1 MAQGPRIVAVG
12 GARDGVGKTAFA
24 VNSALAFLKETRKRV
39 LVLDMDREGVGDV
52 QTLLSMSKVKSFAD
66 FAPYAEKLSSNQ
78 LRQYISAH
86 PAGLGILP
94 LGNSPEEAVGV
105 SPDAAGRII
114 ELLKPICDYIV
125 VDCGVDIHDVT
136 VKVFEQAAGIFL
148 MSTPD
153 LLVLNH
159 TRRFVDRLQRLHFPK
174 ELIKVILNRYDA
186 QVGPPLDLITQK
198 LARSVLVTL
207 LEDDQ
212 LCRNAGFA
220 GKPFVVD
227 QPRARLSRNYD
238 EFVRKL
244 VETQTLEKLGQVA
257 RAQGI
262 SGLGGRGGGMVLG
275 GQDVSKELKDYQKS
289 RGSKSGK
296 GGDIDQRSAIKML
309 IHKRLVETIDLKKL
323 DKDLGDE
330 DREAALRERV
340 IQAVAHILDEVG
352 TSITDRGDRKRIVK
366 EVCDEALGLGPL
378 EDFLA
383 DDRVTEVMV
392 NRRDQVYIE
401 MDGKLTVTDA
411 SFTDDAQLLG
421 VIERIVAPIGR
432 RIDEKSPMVDAR
444 LKDGSRVNAVI
455 PPLALD
461 GPNITIRKFARE
473 PLVVK
478 DLVGFGSFTAEMADF
493 LRACVEAHLNI
504 LISGGTGSGKTT
516 LLNVLSSFI
525 PSTERIITVEDSAEL
540 QLKQP
545 HVVRLETRPPNIE
558 GEGAVHIRDLVKNT
572 LRMRPD
578 RIVVGECRGAEAL
591 DMLQAMNTGH
601 DGSLTTIH
609 SNSPRDC
616 LARLE
621 TLVMFAGLEL
631 PSKAIREQITSAIQL
646 IIQQTRLSDGTRKII
661 GIAEVTGMEGQ
672 TITLQD
678 IFVYKQMGI
687 QDGKV
692 QGRFVTTGFVPK
704 FIHDLEARGIQLP
717 RGIFAQGKP
726 QVPQGR
732 GGAGQSGRGGSQ
744 SGRSG
749 VPRGRQKR

>member
-1 MAQGPRIVAVG
+1 MSDGPRIVAIG
-12 GARDGVGKTAFA
+12 GARDGVGKTSFV
-24 VNSALAFLKETRKRV
+24 VNAALAFLKETRKRV
-39 LVLDMDREGVGDV
+39 LVLDLDRDSVGDV
-52 QTLLSMSKVKSFAD
+52 QTLLQMGKVKTFAD
-66 FAPYAEKLSSNQ
+66 FAPYAEKLGSNQ

-86 PAGLGILP
+86 PAGLGVMP
-94 LGNSPEEAVGV
+94 LAPDPQAAAAIDPEAI
-105 SPDAAGRII
+105 GRIL
-114 ELLKPICDYIV
+114 ELLKPICDYIL
-125 VDCGVDIHDVT
+125 VDCGVDIHDAT
-136 VKVFEQAAGIFL
+136 VKVFEQASGIFL
-148 MSTPD
+148 LTSPD

-159 TRRFVDRLQRLHFPK
+159 TKRFVDRLQRLHFPK
-174 ELIKVILNRYDA
+174 ELIKVILNRYDP

-207 LEDDQ
+207 PEDDQ
-212 LCRNAGFA
+212 LCRNAAFT
-220 GKPFVVD
+220 GKPFVLD
-227 QPRARLSRNYD
+227 QPRAVLSRTYG
-238 EFVRKL
+238 EFTRKL
-244 VETQTLEKLGQVA
+244 VETQTLEKLGKVK
-257 RAQGI
+257 RAQGV
-262 SGLGGRGGGMVLG
+262 SGLEGRGGGLLVG
-275 GQDVSKELKDYQKS
+275 GSDVSKELKDYQKA
-289 RGSKSGK
+289 RGSKAAK
-296 GGDIDQRSAIKML
+296 GAAQIDQRTAIKML
-309 IHKRLVETIDLKKL
+309 VHKRLVETVDLKKL
-323 DKDLGDE
+323 DKDLGDD
-330 DREAALRERV
+330 DREAALRDRV
-340 IQAVAHILDEVG
+340 IEAITRILDEVG
-352 TSITDRGDRKRIVK
+352 TSITDRSDRQRIVK
-366 EVCDEALGLGPL
+366 EIADEALGLGPL

-392 NRRDQVYIE
+392 NRRDQVFVE
-401 MDGKLTVTDA
+401 MDGKLTLTDA

-444 LKDGSRVNAVI
+444 LKDGSRVNAII

-461 GPNITIRKFARE
+461 GPCVTIRKFSRE
-473 PLVVK
+473 PLTVK
-478 DLVGFGSFTAEMADF
+478 DMVGFNSFTAEMADF

-525 PSTERIITVEDSAEL
+525 PLTERIVTVEDSAEL

-545 HVVRLETRPPNIE
+545 HVVRLETRPANIE
-558 GEGAVHIRDLVKNT
+558 DEGAVTIRDLVRNS

-578 RIVVGECRGAEAL
+578 RIVVGECRGSEAL

-621 TLVMFAGLEL
+621 TLVMFAGLKL
-631 PSKAIREQITSAIQL
+631 PSKAIREQVTSAIDV
-646 IIQQTRLSDGTRKII
+646 IIQQTRLADGSRKIT
-661 GIAEVTGMEGQ
+661 GIAEVTGMEGP

-678 IFVYKQMGI
+678 IFVFKQTGLAE
-687 QDGKV
+687 GKV

-717 RGIFAQGKP
+717 RGIFAQRQP
-726 QVPQGR
+726 QTPQGR
-732 GGAGQSGRGGSQ
+732 GAAGSGKASGRAS
-744 SGRSG
+744 

>member
-1 MAQGPRIVAVG
+1 MTAQAPRIVAVG
-12 GARDGVGKTAFA
+12 GARDGVGKTSFA
-24 VNSALAFLKETRKRV
+24 VNAALAFLKETRKRV
-39 LVLDMDREGVGDV
+39 LILDLDRDSVGDV
-52 QTLLSMSKVKSFAD
+52 QTLLSMGKVKTLAD
-66 FAPYAEKLSSNQ
+66 FAPYADKLSSNQ

-86 PAGLGILP
+86 PAGVGVLP
-94 LGNSPEEAVGV
+94 LGPDPEGAATVTANVVG
-105 SPDAAGRII
+105 RLL

-125 VDCGVDIHDVT
+125 VDCGVDIHDGT
-136 VKVFEQAAGIFL
+136 VKVFEQASGIFL

-159 TRRFVDRLQRLHFPK
+159 TKRFVDRLQRLHFPK
-174 ELIKVILNRYDA
+174 ELIKVILNRYDT

-207 LEDDQ
+207 LEDEQ
-212 LCRNAGFA
+212 LCRKAGFD
-220 GKPFVVD
+220 GKPFVLD

-244 VETQTLEKLGQVA
+244 VETKTLEKLGQVA

-262 SGLGGRGGGMVLG
+262 SGLEGRGGGIVVG
-275 GQDVSKELKDYQKS
+275 GTDVSRELKEYQKA
-289 RGSKSGK
+289 RGSKAQRGNK
-296 GGDIDQRSAIKML
+296 EIDQRTAIKML

-323 DKDLGDE
+323 DKDLGDD
-330 DREAALRERV
+330 DRDAALRDRV
-340 IQAVAHILDEVG
+340 LKAIARILDEVG
-352 TSITDRGDRKRIVK
+352 TGITDRNDRKRIVK
-366 EVCDEALGLGPL
+366 EVADEALGLGPL

-383 DDRVTEVMV
+383 DDRITEIMV
-392 NRRDQVYIE
+392 NRRDQVYVE
-401 MDGKLTVTDA
+401 MDGKLQLSGAT
-411 SFTDDAQLLG
+411 FTDDAQLLG

-444 LKDGSRVNAVI
+444 LKDGSRVNAII

-461 GPNITIRKFARE
+461 GPSVTIRKFSRE
-473 PLVVK
+473 PLTVK
-478 DLVGFGSFTAEMADF
+478 DLVGFNSFTAEMADF

-525 PSTERIITVEDSAEL
+525 PVDERIVTVEDSAEL

-545 HVVRLETRPPNIE
+545 HVVRLETRPANIE
-558 GEGAVHIRDLVKNT
+558 GEGAIHIRDLVKNT

-621 TLVMFAGLEL
+621 TLVMFAGLDL
-631 PSKAIREQITSAIQL
+631 PSKAIREQVTSAIDI
-646 IIQQTRLSDGTRKII
+646 IIQQSRLSDGTRKIT
-661 GIAEVTGMEGQ
+661 GIAEVTGMEGP

-678 IFVYKQMGI
+678 IFTFKQQGLA
-687 QDGKV
+687 DGKV

-717 RGIFAQGKP
+717 RGIFAQGRP
-726 QVPQGR
+726 GSP
-732 GGAGQSGRGGSQ
+732 SGRGGPAVPK
-744 SGRSG
+744 GRQG

>member
-1 MAQGPRIVAVG
+1 VSDGPRIVAVG
-12 GARDGVGKTAFA
+12 GARDGVGKTSFV

-39 LVLDMDREGVGDV
+39 LVLDLDRDSVGDV
-52 QTLLSMSKVKSFAD
+52 QTLLSMGKVKTLAD
-66 FAPYAEKLSSNQ
+66 FAPYADKLSSNQ

-86 PAGLGILP
+86 PAGLGVLP
-94 LGNSPEEAVGV
+94 LAPDPEGADVVTGDV
-105 SPDAAGRII
+105 VARLLD
-114 ELLKPICDYIV
+114 LLKPICDYIV
-125 VDCGVDIHDVT
+125 VDCGVDIHDAT
-136 VKVFEQAAGIFL
+136 VKVFEQASGIFL
-148 MSTPD
+148 LSTPD

-159 TRRFVDRLQRLHFPK
+159 TKRFVDRLQRLHFPK

-207 LEDDQ
+207 LEDEQ
-212 LCRNAGFA
+212 LCRNAGFT
-220 GKPFVVD
+220 GKPFVLD

-238 EFVRKL
+238 EFIRKL
-244 VETQTLEKLGQVA
+244 VETHTLEKLGQVA
-257 RAQGI
+257 RAQGL
-262 SGLGGRGGGMVLG
+262 SGLEGRGGGLVVG
-275 GQDVSKELKDYQKS
+275 GTDVSRELKEYQKA
-289 RGSKSGK
+289 RGSKANRSNAQ
-296 GGDIDQRSAIKML
+296 IDQRTAIKML

-330 DREAALRERV
+330 DRDAALRDRV
-340 IQAVAHILDEVG
+340 LKAVARILDEVG
-352 TSITDRGDRKRIVK
+352 TSMTDRKDRQRIVK
-366 EVCDEALGLGPL
+366 EVADEALGLGPL

-383 DDRVTEVMV
+383 DDRITEVMV
-392 NRRDQVYIE
+392 NRRDQVYVE
-401 MDGKLTVTDA
+401 MDGKLTITDA
-411 SFTDDAQLLG
+411 TFTDDAQLLG

-444 LKDGSRVNAVI
+444 LKDGSRVNAII

-461 GPNITIRKFARE
+461 GPCVTIRKFSRE
-473 PLVVK
+473 PLTVK

-525 PSTERIITVEDSAEL
+525 PADERIVTVEDSAEL

-545 HVVRLETRPPNIE
+545 HVVRLETRPANIE
-558 GEGAVHIRDLVKNT
+558 GEGAIHIRDLVRNS

-578 RIVVGECRGAEAL
+578 RIVVGECRGSEAL

-631 PSKAIREQITSAIQL
+631 PSKAIREQVTSAINL
-646 IIQQTRLSDGTRKII
+646 IIQQSRLADGSRRIT

-678 IFVYKQMGI
+678 IFSFKQTGMK
-687 QDGKV
+687 DGKV
-692 QGRFVTTGFVPK
+692 EGRFVTTGFVPK
-704 FIHDLEARGIQLP
+704 FIHDLEARGIELP
-717 RGIFAQGKP
+717 RGIFAQGRPAVATGRSAQSP
-726 QVPQGR
+726 Q
-732 GGAGQSGRGGSQ
+732 
-744 SGRSG
+744 GRSG

>member
-1 MAQGPRIVAVG
+1 MSDGPRIVAVG
-12 GARDGVGKTAFA
+12 GARDGVGKTSFV

-39 LVLDMDREGVGDV
+39 LVLDLDRDSVGDV
-52 QTLLSMSKVKSFAD
+52 QTLLSMGKVKTLAD
-66 FAPYAEKLSSNQ
+66 FAPYADKLSSNQ

-86 PAGLGILP
+86 PAGLGVLP
-94 LGNSPEEAVGV
+94 LAPDPEGADVVTGDV
-105 SPDAAGRII
+105 VARLLD
-114 ELLKPICDYIV
+114 LLKPICDYIV
-125 VDCGVDIHDVT
+125 VDCGVDIHDAT
-136 VKVFEQAAGIFL
+136 VKVFEQASGIFL
-148 MSTPD
+148 LSTPD

-159 TRRFVDRLQRLHFPK
+159 TKRFVDRLQRLHFPK

-207 LEDDQ
+207 LEDEQ
-212 LCRNAGFA
+212 LCRNAGFT
-220 GKPFVVD
+220 GKPFVLD

-238 EFVRKL
+238 EFIRKL
-244 VETQTLEKLGQVA
+244 VETHTLEKLGQVA
-257 RAQGI
+257 RAQGL
-262 SGLGGRGGGMVLG
+262 SGLEGRGGGLVVG
-275 GQDVSKELKDYQKS
+275 GTDVSRELKEYQKA
-289 RGSKSGK
+289 RGSKANRSNAQ
-296 GGDIDQRSAIKML
+296 IDQRTAIKML

-330 DREAALRERV
+330 DRDAALRDRV
-340 IQAVAHILDEVG
+340 LKAVARILDEVG
-352 TSITDRGDRKRIVK
+352 TSMTDRKDRQRIVK
-366 EVCDEALGLGPL
+366 EVADEALGLGPL

-383 DDRVTEVMV
+383 DDRITEVMV
-392 NRRDQVYIE
+392 NRRDQVYVE
-401 MDGKLTVTDA
+401 MDGKLTITDA
-411 SFTDDAQLLG
+411 TFTDDAQLLG

-444 LKDGSRVNAVI
+444 LKDGSRVNAII

-461 GPNITIRKFARE
+461 GPCVTIRKFSRE
-473 PLVVK
+473 PLTVK

-525 PSTERIITVEDSAEL
+525 PADERIVTVEDSAEL

-545 HVVRLETRPPNIE
+545 HVVRLETRPANIE
-558 GEGAVHIRDLVKNT
+558 GEGAIHIRDLVRNS

-578 RIVVGECRGAEAL
+578 RIVVGECRGSEAL

-631 PSKAIREQITSAIQL
+631 PSKAIREQVTSAINL
-646 IIQQTRLSDGTRKII
+646 IIQQSRLADGSRRIT

-678 IFVYKQMGI
+678 IFSFKQTGMK
-687 QDGKV
+687 DGKV
-692 QGRFVTTGFVPK
+692 EGRFVTTGFVPK
-704 FIHDLEARGIQLP
+704 FIHDLEARGIELP
-717 RGIFAQGKP
+717 RGIFAQGRPAVATGRSAQSP
-726 QVPQGR
+726 Q
-732 GGAGQSGRGGSQ
+732 
-744 SGRSG
+744 GRSG

>member
-1 MAQGPRIVAVG
+1 M
-12 GARDGVGKTAFA
+12 
-24 VNSALAFLKETRKRV
+24 
-39 LVLDMDREGVGDV
+39 
-52 QTLLSMSKVKSFAD
+52 
-66 FAPYAEKLSSNQ
+66 
-78 LRQYISAH
+78 
-86 PAGLGILP
+86 
-94 LGNSPEEAVGV
+94 
-105 SPDAAGRII
+105 
-114 ELLKPICDYIV
+114 
-125 VDCGVDIHDVT
+125 DIHDAT
-136 VKVFEQAAGIFL
+136 VKVFEQASGIFL
-148 MSTPD
+148 LSTPD

-159 TRRFVDRLQRLHFPK
+159 TKRFVDRLQRLHFPK

-207 LEDDQ
+207 LEDEQ
-212 LCRNAGFA
+212 LCRNAGFT
-220 GKPFVVD
+220 GKPFVLD

-238 EFVRKL
+238 EFIRKL
-244 VETQTLEKLGQVA
+244 VETHTLEKLGQVA
-257 RAQGI
+257 RAQGL
-262 SGLGGRGGGMVLG
+262 SGLEGRGGGLVVG
-275 GQDVSKELKDYQKS
+275 GTDVSRELKEYQKA
-289 RGSKSGK
+289 RGSKANRSNAQ
-296 GGDIDQRSAIKML
+296 IDQRTAIKML

-330 DREAALRERV
+330 DRDAALRDRV
-340 IQAVAHILDEVG
+340 LKAVARILDEVG
-352 TSITDRGDRKRIVK
+352 TSMTDRKDRQRIVK
-366 EVCDEALGLGPL
+366 EVADEALGLGPL

-383 DDRVTEVMV
+383 DDRITEVMV
-392 NRRDQVYIE
+392 NRRDQVYVE
-401 MDGKLTVTDA
+401 MDGKLTITDA
-411 SFTDDAQLLG
+411 TFTDDAQLLG

-444 LKDGSRVNAVI
+444 LKDGSRVNAII

-461 GPNITIRKFARE
+461 GPCVTIRKFSRE
-473 PLVVK
+473 PLTVK

-525 PSTERIITVEDSAEL
+525 PADERIVTVEDSAEL

-545 HVVRLETRPPNIE
+545 HVVRLETRPANIE
-558 GEGAVHIRDLVKNT
+558 GEGAIHIRDLVRNS

-578 RIVVGECRGAEAL
+578 RIVVGECRGSEAL

-631 PSKAIREQITSAIQL
+631 PSKAIREQVTSAINL
-646 IIQQTRLSDGTRKII
+646 IIQQSRLADGSRRIT

-678 IFVYKQMGI
+678 IFSFKQTGMK
-687 QDGKV
+687 DGKV
-692 QGRFVTTGFVPK
+692 EGRFVTTGFVPK
-704 FIHDLEARGIQLP
+704 FIHDLEARGIELP
-717 RGIFAQGKP
+717 RGIFAQGRPAVATGRSAQSP
-726 QVPQGR
+726 Q
-732 GGAGQSGRGGSQ
+732 
-744 SGRSG
+744 GRSG